1 MSPAAPAERVEKA
14 SSFPCLTHGH
24 TSALE
29 QLGRAFEEA
38 RPVAIL
44 VGEKTSSASYLI
56 DCFVDAI
63 DSDVSVARI
72 TEPCSDADAG
82 MREVVQAV
90 GLDPKDMSLADL
102 EKAFTIFLSDQ
113 SQNSRR
119 TIICFEETQD
129 EAWWVFDTVRRL
141 IELQA
146 KGEFGLMVILSGCPG
161 LNKLL
166 VKPCFDVIRALA
178 GPRIVFGPLTLD
190 ETRAYISREVEAA
203 EVADIGEVFEFDAVT
218 LIHEVS
224 SGVPDSIDV
233 LCCKC
238 IDLADKEGAGPVS
251 ADLVKKADKLLRQ
264 SRKTPRSSAKAVP
277 EQVNGA
283 KFPVGKLI
291 ARMNG
296 VVVQEQ
302 ALNGGN
308 ILIGRDTRCDIPV
321 INSIVS
327 RRHALVVNSADGVGL
342 VDLDSKNGTFVD
354 GCRIQRH
361 LLRSGDLIAIGD
373 CTITYFA
380 GDDRQGQ
387 APVSGNSG

>member
-56 DCFVDAI
+56 DCFVDTI

-72 TEPCSDADAG
+72 TEPCSDADDG
-82 MREVVQAV
+82 MRKVVQAV

-102 EKAFTIFLSDQ
+102 EEAFAIFLSDQ
-113 SQNSRR
+113 SRNGRR

-129 EAWWVFDTVRRL
+129 DAWWVFDTVRRL

-146 KGEFGLMVILSGCPG
+146 KGECGLMVILSGRPG
-161 LNKLL
+161 LNELL

-178 GPRIVFGPLTLD
+178 GPRIVLGSLTLD
-190 ETRAYISREVEAA
+190 ETRAYISREIEAA
-203 EVADIGEVFEFDAVT
+203 DIADIGEVFEFDAVT
-218 LIHEVS
+218 LIHEVCL
-224 SGVPDSIDV
+224 GVPDSIDA

-238 IDLADKEGAGPVS
+238 IDLANEEGAGPIS
-251 ADLVKKADKLLRQ
+251 EDLVKKADKLLRQ
-264 SRKTPRSSAKAVP
+264 SHKTPLSSAKA
-277 EQVNGA
+277 ERKQVNGA
-283 KFPVGKLI
+283 KLPVGKLI

-296 VVVQEQ
+296 VVVHEQ

-308 ILIGRDTRCDIPV
+308 LLIGRDPRCDIPV
-321 INSIVS
+321 TSSMVS
-327 RRHALVVNSADGVGL
+327 RRHAAVVNSLDGVGL

-354 GCRIQRH
+354 GRRIQRH
-361 LLRSGDLIAIGD
+361 LLKSGDLIAIGE
-373 CTITYFA
+373 CTIAYFA
-380 GDDRQGQ
+380 GDDRQG
-387 APVSGNSG
+387 

>member
-1 MSPAAPAERVEKA
+1 VSPTAPAVRVEKA
-14 SSFPCLTHGH
+14 SAFPYLTHGH

-44 VGEKTSSASYLI
+44 VGERTSSASYLI

-63 DSDVSVARI
+63 DSDVTMARI
-72 TEPCSDADAG
+72 TEPCADADDG
-82 MREVVQAV
+82 MRKVVQAV

-102 EKAFTIFLSDQ
+102 ENAFTIFLSDQ
-113 SQNSRR
+113 SLNSRR

-178 GPRIVFGPLTLD
+178 GPRIVLGPLTLD
-190 ETRAYISREVEAA
+190 ETRAYISREVESA
-203 EVADIGEVFEFDAVT
+203 EVADIGEVFDFDAVT
-218 LIHEVS
+218 LIHEVC
-224 SGVPDSIDV
+224 SGVPDSLDD

-264 SRKTPRSSAKAVP
+264 SRKTPLSSAKAKP
-277 EQVNGA
+277 KRVNGA
-283 KFPVGKLI
+283 RSPAGRLI

-302 ALNGGN
+302 ALSGGN
-308 ILIGRDTRCDIPV
+308 ILIGRDTLCDMPV
-321 INSIVS
+321 TSSIVS
-327 RRHALVVNSADGVGL
+327 RRHAVVVNSLDGVGL
-342 VDLDSKNGTFVD
+342 IDLDSKNGTFVD
-354 GCRIQRH
+354 GRRIQRH
-361 LLRSGDLIAIGD
+361 LLQSGDLIAIGD
-373 CTITYFA
+373 CTITYVA
-380 GDDRQGQ
+380 GDDRQG
-387 APVSGNSG
+387 

>member
-14 SSFPCLTHGH
+14 SAFPCLTHGH

-44 VGEKTSSASYLI
+44 VGERTSSASYLI

-82 MREVVQAV
+82 MRAVAQAV

-102 EKAFTIFLSDQ
+102 ENAFTVFLSDQ
-113 SQNSRR
+113 SHNSRR

-146 KGEFGLMVILSGCPG
+146 KGGFGLMVILSGRPG
-161 LNKLL
+161 LNELL

-178 GPRIVFGPLTLD
+178 GPRIVLGPLTLV

-218 LIHEVS
+218 LIHEVC
-224 SGVPDSIDV
+224 SGVLDSIDA

-238 IDLADKEGAGPVS
+238 IDLADEEGAGPIS
-251 ADLVKKADKLLRQ
+251 EDLVKKADKLLRQ
-264 SRKTPRSSAKAVP
+264 SRKTPLSSAKSKP
-277 EQVNGA
+277 KRVNGA
-283 KFPVGKLI
+283 RFPVGKLI

-308 ILIGRDTRCDIPV
+308 ILIGRDPRCDIPV
-321 INSIVS
+321 TSSIVS
-327 RRHALVVNSADGVGL
+327 RRHALVVNSSDGAGL

-361 LLRSGDLIAIGD
+361 LLQSGDLIAIGD

-380 GDDRQGQ
+380 GDD
-387 APVSGNSG
+387 

>member
-1 MSPAAPAERVEKA
+1 MSPTAPAVRVEKA
-14 SSFPCLTHGH
+14 SAFPCLTHGH

-44 VGEKTSSASYLI
+44 VGERTSSASYLI

-63 DSDVSVARI
+63 DSDVTMARI
-72 TEPCSDADAG
+72 TEPCADADDG
-82 MREVVQAV
+82 MRKVVQAV
-90 GLDPKDMSLADL
+90 GLDPKDMGLADL

-113 SQNSRR
+113 SHNDRR

-146 KGEFGLMVILSGCPG
+146 KDEFGLMVILSGCSG

-178 GPRIVFGPLTLD
+178 GTRIVLGPLTLD

-218 LIHEVS
+218 LIHEVC
-224 SGVPDSIDV
+224 SGVPDNIDA

-238 IDLADKEGAGPVS
+238 IGLADKEGAGPVS

-264 SRKTPRSSAKAVP
+264 SRKTPLSSAKAKP
-277 EQVNGA
+277 KRVNGA
-283 KFPVGKLI
+283 RSPAGRLI

-302 ALNGGN
+302 ALSGGN
-308 ILIGRDTRCDIPV
+308 ILIGRDTLCDMPV
-321 INSIVS
+321 TSSIVS
-327 RRHALVVNSADGVGL
+327 RHHAVVVNSLDGVGL

-354 GCRIQRH
+354 GRRVQRH
-361 LLRSGDLIAIGD
+361 LLQSGDLIAIGD
-373 CTITYFA
+373 CTITYVA
-380 GDDRQGQ
+380 GDDRQG
-387 APVSGNSG
+387 

>member
-14 SSFPCLTHGH
+14 SAFPCLTHGH

-44 VGEKTSSASYLI
+44 VGERTSSASYLI

-82 MREVVQAV
+82 MRAVAQAV

-102 EKAFTIFLSDQ
+102 ENAFTVFLSDQ
-113 SQNSRR
+113 SHNSRR

-146 KGEFGLMVILSGCPG
+146 KGGFGLMVILSGRPG
-161 LNKLL
+161 LNELL

-178 GPRIVFGPLTLD
+178 GPRIVLGPLTLV

-218 LIHEVS
+218 LIHEVC
-224 SGVPDSIDV
+224 SGVLDSIDA

-238 IDLADKEGAGPVS
+238 IDLADEEGAGPIS
-251 ADLVKKADKLLRQ
+251 EDLVKKADKLLRQ
-264 SRKTPRSSAKAVP
+264 SRKTPLSSAKAIP
-277 EQVNGA
+277 KQVNGA
-283 KFPVGKLI
+283 KVPVGKLI

-296 VVVQEQ
+296 VIVQEQ

-308 ILIGRDTRCDIPV
+308 LLIGRDPRCDIPV
-321 INSIVS
+321 TSSMVS
-327 RRHALVVNSADGVGL
+327 RRHAVVVNSLDGVGL

-354 GCRIQRH
+354 GHRIQRH
-361 LLRSGDLIAIGD
+361 LLQSGDLIAIGD

-380 GDDRQGQ
+380 GDD
-387 APVSGNSG
+387 